1 MPFRYDQ
8 WKRAGG
14 SLRSQLHHGFWSW
27 VLAARARFWITDA
40 SGREADP
47 VKDGLA
53 KAVGDE
59 GTMATGKNIAKARAA
74 ITKPVYPLPEAVNL
88 LKQVKYAKFDETV
101 DLTMRLGVDTRH
113 ADQMVRG
120 TVVLPHGLGKTKTV
134 AVIASGDR
142 QKEATEAGAD
152 FVGGEEMVEKIQKE
166 NWTDFDALIATPDM
180 MKVVGRLGKVLGPK
194 GLMPNPKTGTVTM
207 DVAAAVK
214 EIKAGKVEFRADKT
228 SLVHVPVG
236 KLSFEPQKLIDNAT
250 TVISSIVRAKP
261 AAAKGKYIRSVTL
274 SSTMGPGV
282 PLDSAVAD
290 AAGKH

>member
-1 MPFRYDQ
+1 MC
-8 WKRAGG
+8 AGE
-14 SLRSQLHHGFWSW
+14 SLRCQLHHGFWTPAGWQS
-27 VLAARARFWITDA
+27 F
-40 SGREADP
+40 GRLPRPDEGVPATG
-47 VKDGLA
+47 GLA

-59 GTMATGKNIAKARAA
+59 GSMAHAGKNIAKARAA
-74 ITKPVYPLPEAVNL
+74 VNKPAYPLPEAVSL

-134 AVIASGDR
+134 AVIATGDR
-142 QKEATEAGAD
+142 QKEAQAAGAD

-166 NWTDFDALIATPDM
+166 NWTAFDALIATPDM

-250 TVISSIVRAKP
+250 VVITSIVRAKP
-261 AAAKGKYIRSVTL
+261 AAAKGKYIRSTTL

-282 PLDSAVAD
+282 PLDSQVAD
-290 AAGKH
+290 AAGKK